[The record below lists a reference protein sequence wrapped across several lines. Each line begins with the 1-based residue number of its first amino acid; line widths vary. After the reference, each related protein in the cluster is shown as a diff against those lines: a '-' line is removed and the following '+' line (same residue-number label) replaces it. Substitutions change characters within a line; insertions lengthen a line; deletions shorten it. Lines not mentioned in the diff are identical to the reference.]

1 MSYVNSVT
9 VYPSSATITKGKWYY
24 GAYAS
29 ISSDCPECAEVE
41 WYSNSPSI
49 ASVNKTTGYI
59 YGVSTGTTRIYAIA
73 KDDDSKKDY
82 IEVTVTA
89 PVSVTGVSVC
99 PTSLTMN
106 VGDTDYLCETVYPSN
121 ATNQTVTWCSSDDSV
136 ATVNTYSGK
145 VTAKKAGTVTI
156 TATTFDGGYQD
167 SINLTVIIDTVTIQK
182 DGVFNKVVFQK
193 SGKVWHCINYDM
205 IHDENNKTDVILLRR
220 GNLNYYGSADTN
232 INIVTYT
239 DDEIK
244 LLYAIDPYG
253 VADYI
258 QRYASDL
265 DGGLEKTVEYKDE
278 KFRLLF
284 NREPKYFA
292 RTIEGVWY
300 EVDDYEE
307 INDVLS
313 ESEAYF
319 GMHPIYDLHT
329 FFEILGV
336 CSSILNIV
344 FSTSLFS
351 SGIMKVVKYIAEVS
365 LIAASGY
372 EAILRNEISQ
382 YTVNTGIDHIIEN
395 KFEKTVLD
403 WAYKYVSIYE
413 GLQDLIEAM
422 TLDLNYNREII
433 NYCACDTGYNVLFE
447 MKNGTTY
454 RLHDVCDLINQ

>member
-29 ISSDCPECAEVE
+29 ISSNCPECAEVE

-59 YGVSTGTTRIYAIA
+59 YGVSTGTTRIYAKA
-73 KDDDSKKDY
+73 TDGSDEKDY
-82 IEVTVTA
+82 ITVTVTA

-336 CSSILNIV
+336 CSSILNMV
-344 FSTSLFS
+344 FLTNFFTSTVAGVIISKTVKTGLLVASGMESILRREFGSYVAGNIFEKAVEKTSLEWALSF
-351 SGIMKVVKYIAEVS
+351 VS
-365 LIAASGY
+365 LYDS
-372 EAILRNEISQ
+372 
-382 YTVNTGIDHIIEN
+382 
-395 KFEKTVLD
+395 LD
-403 WAYKYVSIYE
+403 
-413 GLQDLIEAM
+413 DLADAM
-422 TLDLNYNREII
+422 NLDLNYNKQII
-433 NYCACDTGYNVLFE
+433 DYCACQTGYNVLFE
-447 MKNGTTY
+447 LKNGTVHN
-454 RLHDVCDLINQ
+454 LHNVCGMLD

>member
-1 MSYVNSVT
+1 MKSPIFQWFRT
-9 VYPSSATITKGKWYY
+9 VP
-24 GAYAS
+24 
-29 ISSDCPECAEVE
+29 CV
-41 WYSNSPSI
+41 
-49 ASVNKTTGYI
+49 
-59 YGVSTGTTRIYAIA
+59 
-73 KDDDSKKDY
+73 
-82 IEVTVTA
+82 
-89 PVSVTGVSVC
+89 
-99 PTSLTMN
+99 L
-106 VGDTDYLCETVYPSN
+106 
-121 ATNQTVTWCSSDDSV
+121 
-136 ATVNTYSGK
+136 
-145 VTAKKAGTVTI
+145 
-156 TATTFDGGYQD
+156 
-167 SINLTVIIDTVTIQK
+167 
-182 DGVFNKVVFQK
+182 
-193 SGKVWHCINYDM
+193 
-205 IHDENNKTDVILLRR
+205 
-220 GNLNYYGSADTN
+220 
-232 INIVTYT
+232 VTYT

-329 FFEILGV
+329 FFEILGD

-382 YTVNTGIDHIIEN
+382 YTVNTGIDHII
-395 KFEKTVLD
+395 
-403 WAYKYVSIYE
+403 
-413 GLQDLIEAM
+413 
-422 TLDLNYNREII
+422 
-433 NYCACDTGYNVLFE
+433 
-447 MKNGTTY
+447 
-454 RLHDVCDLINQ
+454 